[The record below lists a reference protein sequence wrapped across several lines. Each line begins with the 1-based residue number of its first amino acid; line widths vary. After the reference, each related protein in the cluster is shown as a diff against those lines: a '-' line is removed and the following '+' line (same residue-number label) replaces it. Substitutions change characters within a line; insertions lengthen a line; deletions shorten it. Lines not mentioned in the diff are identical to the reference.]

1 MYVKKRNSRDII
13 RIFREILRNL
23 RKFSQVNAKLMQKN
37 AQNAIIKTRNGN
49 INSVSRAINENKC
62 IPFQCVVF
70 LCYNFYFYF
79 CFPKYFSEE
88 DCCLYFFSKTVIYL
102 WPLLSY
108 KNFIVKVDW
117 YTIVFGLTSSI
128 KMIAFSKLF

>member
-1 MYVKKRNSRDII
+1 MYKLKCHQDNFYTLKKSNSRDII

-23 RKFSQVNAKLMQKN
+23 RKFSQVNAKLIKSC

-62 IPFQCVVF
+62 VPFQCVVF

-79 CFPKYFSEE
+79 
-88 DCCLYFFSKTVIYL
+88 FFSKIVFRRG
-102 WPLLSY
+102 LLSVLLFKDSY
-108 KNFIVKVDW
+108 ILMTPFI
-117 YTIVFGLTSSI
+117 I
-128 KMIAFSKLF
+128 